1 MYIPVYHI
9 ENSGTCHSYVLC
21 IPYWNSRGKRFLK
34 YIKISWIQGGDTKPW
49 HLQGALSIII
59 WKYKGWDVSKLGIPW
74 VWDNY
79 QEYPPPKITWNF
91 RGPPQNNRF
100 PRKTEIVY
108 VYQGDEGFW
117 ILNRGCTDIKLLI
130 IGQNVKSKTWVDT
143 VAHLRIYRQYSDC
156 KHSLSY
162 FVGNLWLG
170 CLSVTLKAKL
180 VYPSKW
186 VNLGWVVDARLLV
199 TNTISNCIL
208 YSPLLRSWSDFLSFF
223 PRSCRW
229 SYGCPLRLY
238 FFCVCITTLWLR
250 KCLRM
255 TVDEDTRS
263 DSLRSRF
270 NNTRRS
276 IELYLLLFYRLH
288 TNSSKFINLAF

>member
-1 MYIPVYHI
+1 MTANIVCLTSSAI
-9 ENSGTCHSYVLC
+9 C
-21 IPYWNSRGKRFLK
+21 
-34 YIKISWIQGGDTKPW
+34 
-49 HLQGALSIII
+49 
-59 WKYKGWDVSKLGIPW
+59 GWAV
-74 VWDNY
+74 
-79 QEYPPPKITWNF
+79 
-91 RGPPQNNRF
+91 
-100 PRKTEIVY
+100 
-108 VYQGDEGFW
+108 
-117 ILNRGCTDIKLLI
+117 
-130 IGQNVKSKTWVDT
+130 
-143 VAHLRIYRQYSDC
+143 
-156 KHSLSY
+156 
-162 FVGNLWLG
+162 

-223 PRSCRW
+223 QRSCRW